1 VTLRAARATRPAPT
15 FLSASSP
22 GSLKRKSWGTP
33 CLVLDARKPSNRPS
47 KPKHGKKEQ
56 EPLPPTRSL
65 AQRSSAV
72 TDERADALASLRAV
86 YRSVTACG
94 RCALRIAQAMGL
106 IDQESGMKT
115 PCGTFRKLTNA
126 QIREVLRWH
135 QEAIEFRH
143 SHGTIRDLASL
154 LGVSFD
160 AVRGCFERRSPDT
173 AESGGVRT
181 PHSATRR
188 GRPRHLNGAQ
198 IAFAIAWLNARR
210 EFHAR
215 HGNIAS
221 LARRLGVGAS
231 TIHDCI
237 RRNGE
242 YRQRALAKARRSDR
256 TQSPFSMNARRS
268 ALLRSWR
275 RP

>member
-1 VTLRAARATRPAPT
+1 
-15 FLSASSP
+15 
-22 GSLKRKSWGTP
+22 
-33 CLVLDARKPSNRPS
+33 
-47 KPKHGKKEQ
+47 
-56 EPLPPTRSL
+56 
-65 AQRSSAV
+65 
-72 TDERADALASLRAV
+72 
-86 YRSVTACG
+86 
-94 RCALRIAQAMGL
+94 
-106 IDQESGMKT
+106 MKT
-115 PCGTFRKLTNA
+115 PCGTFRKLTDA
-126 QIREVLRWH
+126 QIRKVLKWH

-173 AESGGVRT
+173 AESGGIRT

-188 GRPRHLNGAQ
+188 GRPRHLNAAQ
-198 IAFAIAWLNARR
+198 IAFAIAWRNASR

-221 LARRLGVGAS
+221 LARELGVGAS

-242 YRQRALAKARRSDR
+242 YRQRADADAGKGAQVPPKISRRCR
-256 TQSPFSMNARRS
+256 
-268 ALLRSWR
+268 
-275 RP
+275 